1 MVFPHQSIL
10 EFEYHDAR
18 RASAI
23 ADSVALEI
31 GEIDDDRSRTTIST
45 DGQTVTVRVNA
56 RDLTALRAASNT
68 WSTLVDV
75 AETTYRLG
83 GKPRKGT

>member
-1 MVFPHQSIL
+1 MFPHRSIL
-10 EFEYHDAR
+10 EFEYDDAR
-18 RASAI
+18 RARAI

-31 GEIDDDRSRTTIST
+31 GEIDDDRSETTIST
-45 DGQTVTVRVNA
+45 DVQTVTVRVYA

-83 GKPRKGT
+83 TERRRDA